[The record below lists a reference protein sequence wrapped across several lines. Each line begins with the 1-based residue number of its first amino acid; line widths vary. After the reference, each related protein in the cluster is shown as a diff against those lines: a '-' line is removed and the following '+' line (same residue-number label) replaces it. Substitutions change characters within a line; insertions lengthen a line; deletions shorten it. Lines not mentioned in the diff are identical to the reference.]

1 MMMSRSEFLDKREE
15 LLVAMDA
22 LVDGHIENTVVRDQ
36 LAEALADAICEIMDP
51 VGLEDP
57 ID

>member
-1 MMMSRSEFLDKREE
+1 MLMDRSEFLDHREK

-51 VGLEDP
+51 AGLEEKF
-57 ID
+57 